1 MMKLKAVISNLL
13 LIFAGLLFMLQANPL
28 VAQRFTIKTDID
40 PQIGVDS
47 KKGPPGI
54 KTVDLVYQ
62 TNYRDIIIKKNQII
76 QI

>member
-1 MMKLKAVISNLL
+1 MMELKAVVSNLL

-28 VAQRFTIKTDID
+28 VAQKSSIKTDID

-54 KTVDLVYQ
+54 KTVDLVNN
-62 TNYRDIIIKKNQII
+62 TNYPDIIKKKNEITQI
-76 QI
+76 